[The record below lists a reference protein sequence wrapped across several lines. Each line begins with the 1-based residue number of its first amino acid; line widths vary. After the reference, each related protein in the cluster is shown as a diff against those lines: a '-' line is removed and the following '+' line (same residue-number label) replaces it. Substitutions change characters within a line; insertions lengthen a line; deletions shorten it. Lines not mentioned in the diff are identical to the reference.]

1 MVNGAKEE
9 EAENEAGRGCGSSSG
24 SGSMIGIVDEND
36 RRFEA
41 SVLLYVVDQVLD
53 GDRLKVFS
61 VVVELST
68 TLPLSEI
75 SSLF

>member
-1 MVNGAKEE
+1 
-9 EAENEAGRGCGSSSG
+9 
-24 SGSMIGIVDEND
+24 MIGVVDEND

-41 SVLLYVVDQVLD
+41 SVLLYVFDQVLD